1 MNDNEWK
8 IFEINLIDKYIKDPN
23 AELAEALIKEYS
35 AHKINNTEITK
46 ELQTWIGKSSTQLLE
61 NKRNIPEIFGF
72 SGKWSRSKSEIKN
85 ISMNVHTW
93 NHIFNSPPLA
103 AAYEATAKIFDTNID
118 DVKIAFERKNHDFGT
133 RELCRL
139 GLDIF
144 IAMDTRQLTSY
155 EMNIANKHLKEDVS
169 IQMLKDLN
177 HHRMKYRITY

>member
-1 MNDNEWK
+1 
-8 IFEINLIDKYIKDPN
+8 
-23 AELAEALIKEYS
+23 
-35 AHKINNTEITK
+35 
-46 ELQTWIGKSSTQLLE
+46 
-61 NKRNIPEIFGF
+61 
-72 SGKWSRSKSEIKN
+72 
-85 ISMNVHTW
+85 MNVHTW
-93 NHIFNSPPLA
+93 NHIFNSSPLA